1 MPAIER
7 GAKDDRTVSNTALDD
22 CYSIDRLRAAA
33 RARLPLPVFDF
44 FEGGAEDEITLRDNA
59 QAFRRVRLLPRVLRD
74 VSRVDMRATLLGRPA
89 QLPLA
94 IGPTGAVGF
103 GWRGGD
109 VALARAAASMDL
121 PYALSTS
128 ATASIEEI
136 AEQAPGRLWFQA
148 YILQD
153 KTRLHTLIDRAVAA
167 GYEGLVITV
176 DLPVGGK
183 RERDLA
189 HGLGFPMKITPRNFW
204 HFARRP
210 AWSLDMLLRRPPA
223 MPSLAGMKKVESDR
237 KAIQSVAGRNYDPA
251 FDLAALARI
260 RDRWPG
266 KLIVKG
272 VVHPADVD
280 AIVGLGADALVVSNH
295 GGRQLDTGIAT
306 LDALPGIVAAAR
318 GRVPVMLDGGVR
330 RGSDVFK
337 ALALGASAVLTG
349 RATLYGVLAG
359 GHDGVQR
366 ALHILRDELART
378 MALCGTPTLADI
390 SRDVL
395 SVPPAT
401 NQDGRAIPPAV
412 PQRSWNERHDQPVPQ
427 PGHGVLSR
435 PG

>member
-1 MPAIER
+1 LSGR
-7 GAKDDRTVSNTALDD
+7 RKDDHTVSKAALDD
-22 CYSIDRLRAAA
+22 CYSIDRLRDAA
-33 RARLPLPVFDF
+33 RARLPAPVFDF
-44 FEGGAEDEITLRDNA
+44 FDGGAEDEITLRDNVE
-59 QAFRRVRLLPRVLRD
+59 AFRRVRLVPRVLRD
-74 VSRVDMRATLLGRPA
+74 VSQVELGTQLLGRAA

-109 VALARAAASMDL
+109 VALARAAARLEL

-153 KTRLHTLIDRAVAA
+153 KARLDDLIGRALAA

-204 HFARRP
+204 QFARRP
-210 AWSLDMLLRRPPA
+210 AWSLDMLIRRPPV

-237 KAIQSVAGRNYDPA
+237 KAMQSVAGRNYDPA

-260 RDRWPG
+260 RERWPR

-272 VVHPADVD
+272 IVHPGDVQ
-280 AIVGLGADALVVSNH
+280 AVVALGADALVVSNH

-306 LDALPGIVAAAR
+306 LDALPAVVAAAG
-318 GRVPVMLDGGVR
+318 GRVPVLLDGGVR
-330 RGSDVFK
+330 RGSDIFK
-337 ALALGASAVLTG
+337 ALALGAAGVMTG
-349 RATLYGVLAG
+349 RATLFGVLAG
-359 GHDGVQR
+359 GEEGVQR

-378 MALCGTPTLADI
+378 MQLCGARVLSDITP
-390 SRDVL
+390 DVL
-395 SVPPAT
+395 RLPPALYEAAEH
-401 NQDGRAIPPAV
+401 DSRAGYRRGFRLAA
-412 PQRSWNERHDQPVPQ
+412 SNGKE
-427 PGHGVLSR
+427 
-435 PG
+435 